1 MVRIN
6 VHESAAFVVDV
17 MRKTQGYQIFINS
30 LSIIWLF
37 IEEEELLTLT
47 FLFIQIENDILFKK
61 VYYFFL

>member
-17 MRKTQGYQIFINS
+17 MRKTQGYPIFINS

-37 IEEEELLTLT
+37 TEEEELLTLT